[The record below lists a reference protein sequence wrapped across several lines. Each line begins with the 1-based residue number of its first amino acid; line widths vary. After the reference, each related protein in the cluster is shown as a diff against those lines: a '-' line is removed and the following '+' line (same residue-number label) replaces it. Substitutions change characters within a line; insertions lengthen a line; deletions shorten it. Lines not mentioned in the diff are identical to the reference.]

1 MYEIIKIILISYEK
15 KRYCVFPV
23 IDWHFTAQDISCT
36 DSRKGQEK
44 TGHEMVFISGYLI
57 WYSMNFLSDFFT
69 YRYIPFWLD
78 IKIIFLFCRKA
89 WRFLTCKFYTPL
101 IGTWY
106 MWSNRWNESSQQLN
120 YIMNIY
126 SLLQAKKSLF
136 LKRAGLHK
144 NHRQFRNNIAKNI

>member
-1 MYEIIKIILISYEK
+1 MERKDIVSSLLL
-15 KRYCVFPV
+15 
-23 IDWHFTAQDISCT
+23 TDISQLKT
-36 DSRKGQEK
+36 LVVPTVEKGKRKQV
-44 TGHEMVFISGYLI
+44 MR
-57 WYSMNFLSDFFT
+57 WFLYQAILYDIEFSFWFLT
-69 YRYIPFWLD
+69 YRYISFWLD
-78 IKIIFLFCRKA
+78 KKTVFLFCGKA

-126 SLLQAKKSLF
+126 SLLQAKKSLL